1 MHWAWEQRLAPSLKL
16 VLMALAD
23 AADDEGQCWPSVRM
37 QSHSAR
43 SNAVDPI
50 SVHRIAS
57 AKALCCARCHAG
69 AELRAACEPYPGMPQ
84 RYTQDMAAFQLHR
97 AIE

>member
-1 MHWAWEQRLAPSLKL
+1 
-16 VLMALAD
+16 
-23 AADDEGQCWPSVRM
+23 
-37 QSHSAR
+37 
-43 SNAVDPI
+43 VDPI

-69 AELRAACEPYPGMPQ
+69 AELRVACEPYPGKPQ